1 MRLRTIALISTLVLG
16 LIAAP
21 LPAEAQKAA
30 KVYRIGYLSSRWA
43 EQQKG
48 LLAAFRQGLE
58 ELGYVTGK
66 NIVIE
71 QRYAE
76 RKRDRVPA
84 LAAELVR
91 LQVDIIVTHGG
102 STIRAA
108 KKASATTPIVMTYQ
122 ADPVG
127 TGLVA
132 SLARP
137 GGTITGLSDYHGDMF
152 PKRLELLKEVVPS
165 VSRVAILIN
174 PRSATT
180 RIILKDI
187 QAAAPAFG
195 VTILPLEIKSPE
207 DIPRAFTMMKKE
219 RVGGFLQSVAIGG
232 GGGRRRIAD
241 LAAKSQIPAVY
252 TRGRWVSVGGLM
264 SYGSN
269 LRDLYHRAATYV
281 DKILKGAK
289 PADLPIEQPTKFDL
303 VINLKTA
310 KQIGVTIPP
319 EMLFR
324 ADKVI
329 K

>member
-1 MRLRTIALISTLVLG
+1 MKFRAIG
-16 LIAAP
+16 LIITLAIGLLVGP
-21 LPAEAQKAA
+21 LPTEAQQAG
-30 KVYRIGYLSSRWA
+30 KVYRIGYLSRGHPKHEKS
-43 EQQKG
+43 
-48 LLAAFRQGLE
+48 LLAAFQQGLQK
-58 ELGYVTGK
+58 LGYVTGK

-71 QRYAE
+71 QRYA
-76 RKRDRVPA
+76 KGKSDRRPA

-91 LQVDIIVTHGG
+91 LKVDIIVTHGG
-102 STIRAA
+102 GTIRAA
-108 KKASATTPIVMTYQ
+108 KKASSTIPIVMTYQ

-165 VSRVAILIN
+165 VSRVALLIN
-174 PRSATT
+174 PSASTT

-187 QAAAPAFG
+187 QAAAPALG
-195 VTILPLEIKSPE
+195 VTVLPLEINSL
-207 DIPRAFTMMKKE
+207 DDVDRAFTTIKKE
-219 RVGGFLQSVAIGG
+219 RVGGFLQSVGIGG
-232 GGGRRRIAD
+232 ARRRRIVD

-252 TRGRWVSVGGLM
+252 TRERWVSAGGLM

-269 LRDLYHRAATYV
+269 LFDLYRRAATYV
-281 DKILKGAK
+281 DKILKGAM

>member
-1 MRLRTIALISTLVLG
+1 MKRTMLLLSISILVTLISGWVNL
-16 LIAAP
+16 
-21 LPAEAQKAA
+21 AEAQQEGKIP
-30 KVYRIGYLSSRWA
+30 RIGYLSTRSA
-43 EQQKG
+43 EEQKS
-48 LLAAFRQGLE
+48 LLAAFRQGLR
-58 ELGYVTGK
+58 ELGYIEGK
-66 NIVIE
+66 NILIE
-71 QRYAE
+71 ERYGKRHQRS
-76 RKRDRVPA
+76 A

-91 LQVDIIVTHGG
+91 LKVDIIVTGGGG
-102 STIRAA
+102 SIRAA

-152 PKRLELLKEVVPS
+152 TKRLELLKEVVPS
-165 VSRVAILIN
+165 ISRVAVLSN
-174 PRSATT
+174 PRATTT

-195 VTILPLEIKSPE
+195 VTVLPVEIKSNE
-207 DIPRAFTMMKKE
+207 DIPRAFTTMKKE
-219 RVGGFLQSVAIGG
+219 RVGGFLQSVGIGG
-232 GGGRRRIAD
+232 REGRRRIID

-252 TRGRWVSVGGLM
+252 TRGRWVSAGGLM

-269 LRDLYHRAATYV
+269 LHDLYRRAATYV
-281 DKILKGAK
+281 DKILKGAR
-289 PADLPIEQPTKFDL
+289 PAELPVEQPTKFDL

-319 EMLFR
+319 KMLYR

>member
-1 MRLRTIALISTLVLG
+1 MKSRKACCFAVCAMLLALSVSV
-16 LIAAP
+16 
-21 LPAEAQKAA
+21 EAQQVK
-30 KVYRIGYLSSRWA
+30 KVHRIGYLSSRWP
-43 EQQKG
+43 EQQKS
-48 LLAAFRQGLE
+48 LLAAFKQGLQ

-71 QRYAE
+71 QRYAKG
-76 RKRDRVPA
+76 KRDRVPA
-84 LAAELVR
+84 LAADLVR
-91 LQVDIIVTHGG
+91 LKVDIIVTHGG
-102 STIRAA
+102 GTIRKA
-108 KKASATTPIVMTYQ
+108 KKASSTIPIVFTYQ

-152 PKRLELLKEVVPS
+152 PKRIELLKEVVPS
-165 VSRVAILIN
+165 VSRVAVLSN
-174 PRSATT
+174 PRASTS

-187 QAAAPAFG
+187 QAAAPALG
-195 VTILPLEIKSPE
+195 VTVFPLEVKGPD
-207 DIPRAFTMMKKE
+207 DIDRAFATMTRE
-219 RVGGFLQSVAIGG
+219 RVEGFLQSVGLGG
-232 GGGRRRIAD
+232 GGTRKRIVD

-252 TRGRWVSVGGLM
+252 TRGRWVSAGGLM

-269 LRDLYHRAATYV
+269 LFDLYRRAATYV

-289 PADLPIEQPTKFDL
+289 PAELPVEQPTKFEL
-303 VINLKTA
+303 VINLKAA
-310 KQIGVTIPP
+310 KQIGITIPP
-319 EMLFR
+319 EVLVR

>member
-1 MRLRTIALISTLVLG
+1 MKLRTIGLISTLALG
-16 LIAAP
+16 LLAASV
-21 LPAEAQKAA
+21 PAEAQQEGKIP
-30 KVYRIGYLSSRWA
+30 RIGYLSTRSA
-43 EQQKG
+43 EEQKS
-48 LLAAFRQGLE
+48 LLAAFRQGLR
-58 ELGYVTGK
+58 ELGYIEGK
-66 NIVIE
+66 NILIE
-71 QRYAE
+71 ERYGKRHQR
-76 RKRDRVPA
+76 PA

-91 LQVDIIVTHGG
+91 LKVDIIVTYGG
-102 STIRAA
+102 GNIRAA

-152 PKRLELLKEVVPS
+152 TKRLELLKEVVPS
-165 VSRVAILIN
+165 ISRIAVLSN
-174 PRSATT
+174 PRATTT

-195 VTILPLEIKSPE
+195 VTVLPVEIKSNE
-207 DIPRAFTMMKKE
+207 DIPRAFTTMKKE
-219 RVGGFLQSVAIGG
+219 RVGGFLQSVGIGG
-232 GGGRRRIAD
+232 RGGRRRIID

-252 TRGRWVSVGGLM
+252 TRGRWVSAGGLM

-269 LRDLYHRAATYV
+269 LHDLYRRAATYV
-281 DKILKGAK
+281 DKILKGAR
-289 PADLPIEQPTKFDL
+289 PAELPVEQPTKFDL

-319 EMLFR
+319 KMLYR